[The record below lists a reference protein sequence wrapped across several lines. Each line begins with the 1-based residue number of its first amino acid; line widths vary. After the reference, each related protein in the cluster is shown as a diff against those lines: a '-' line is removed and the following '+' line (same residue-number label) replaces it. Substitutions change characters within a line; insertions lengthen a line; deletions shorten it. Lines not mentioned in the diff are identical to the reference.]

1 MLGKPAPFNSV
12 ASSWSIQN
20 CSTLVDLRLQH
31 RMSALGPGCVKTQLV
46 LFVGGV
52 SRDPGG
58 IVRLGAANSAELVR
72 ANAYWL
78 LEAKNA
84 GLLRPVRPVSCVDCL
99 HQSANA

>member
-1 MLGKPAPFNSV
+1 MLDAIDLGIANDGQR
-12 ASSWSIQN
+12 AGHEQAAQI
-20 CSTLVDLRLQH
+20 TLFCGPDVRFGSRLCKN
-31 RMSALGPGCVKTQLV
+31 ALGM
-46 LFVGGV
+46 FVGGV

-58 IVRLGAANSAELVR
+58 VVRLGAANSAELVR

-78 LEAKNA
+78 LEAKNS

>member
-1 MLGKPAPFNSV
+1 
-12 ASSWSIQN
+12 
-20 CSTLVDLRLQH
+20 
-31 RMSALGPGCVKTQLV
+31 MSAMGPGRVKTRSV

-84 GLLRPVRPVSCVDCL
+84 GLLRPVKPVSCVDCL
-99 HQSANA
+99 HQPANA